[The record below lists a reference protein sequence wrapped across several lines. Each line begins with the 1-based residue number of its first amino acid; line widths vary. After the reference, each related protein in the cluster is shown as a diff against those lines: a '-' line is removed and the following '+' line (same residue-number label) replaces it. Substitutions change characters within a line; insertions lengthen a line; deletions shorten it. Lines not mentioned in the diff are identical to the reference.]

1 VSFEPIEAGA
11 GQGSAG
17 RTDAS
22 GHYKLQFV
30 DNDSDGA
37 LVGKHKVMFFDLQS
51 VPPGESPDA
60 GPAPVPK
67 SRLPQKYLTEGEEYE
82 VKAGANQADFDL
94 K

>member
-1 VSFEPIEAGA
+1 
-11 GQGSAG
+11 
-17 RTDAS
+17 
-22 GHYKLQFV
+22 LQFV

-51 VPPGESPDA
+51 VPPGESSDA